1 MTIHRLFKDT
11 AFGPDE
17 IKRLVMAYEQ
27 TLLAL
32 RLKDR
37 NDPITQLVAERIIE
51 IGRTG
56 IEDPADISKLALKQ
70 LGPP

>member
-17 IKRLVMAYEQ
+17 IERLVIAYKQ
-27 TLLAL
+27 TLRAL

-37 NDPITQLVAERIIE
+37 NDAITRLVAEKIIE

-56 IEDPADISKLALKQ
+56 KTQPRYPNLPSTS
-70 LGPP
+70 